1 MTSIVSSSSAM
12 PVNAENKIETTKF
25 GVDFVLEHMRR
36 VSGNADLRAENLDG
50 IGVVDITGG
59 SAFFARVLRVSFQ
72 WNDSQIEP
80 KSVVL
85 KIPTGI
91 PDDLFGPDGFP
102 EFLSDLVPRVKTIA
116 STVQSEEET
125 KKIEDSDHV
134 YLAIAHT
141 REVQFYKDF
150 ANRANGLRLPV
161 FYYGFDRFSTT
172 VNILPGLNNAQIEA
186 LIDELARLATLSW
199 SDRSW
204 VAPMI
209 ENPAEDQEEFLQ
221 QMRNISLE
229 LQKLDARFES
239 LLEKMAPLYTSGH
252 MKMSSYKEDKYGFPA
267 ALVHGDLWTPN
278 VLWRLDENGEVSSEL
293 GAVIDWQSVHAGN
306 PLEDFGRLLV
316 LNTTSAYRRANH
328 DRLLQLY
335 IAKLRE
341 YGDGESPIHER
352 NIEQAYKAAMPFVT
366 MFIGFG
372 VPMYCN
378 MPSVVRQDPEHKGA
392 DTVEILDR
400 TLCFFE
406 EVIEAY
412 GL

>member
-85 KIPTGI
+85 K
-91 PDDLFGPDGFP
+91 
-102 EFLSDLVPRVKTIA
+102 VPRVKTIA